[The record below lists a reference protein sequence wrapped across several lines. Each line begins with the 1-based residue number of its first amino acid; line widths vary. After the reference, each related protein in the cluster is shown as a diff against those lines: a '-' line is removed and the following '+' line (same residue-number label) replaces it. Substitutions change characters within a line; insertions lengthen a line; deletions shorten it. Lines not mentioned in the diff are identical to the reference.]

1 MTQAQTAAP
10 QEDLTENGEFFPK
23 AVKRA
28 AKFLRLS
35 ADELANIICVSPNTA
50 KRILAGEDPPLGI
63 KATGRANQLLAVW
76 RAVDG
81 LAKGDSIM
89 MLSWFNCQN
98 SDLEAIPRDLIQTEG
113 GLERILA
120 WFYGSGWR

>member
-1 MTQAQTAAP
+1 MTQAHTVAS

-50 KRILAGEDPPLGI
+50 KRILAGENPRLGV
-63 KATGRANQLLAVW
+63 KATGRAIQLISVW

-81 LAKGDSIM
+81 LAKGDSNM
-89 MLSWFNCQN
+89 MLSWFNCLN
-98 SDLEAIPRDLIQTEG
+98 NDLEAIPRDLIQTEG

-120 WFYGSGWR
+120 WFYGPGWR